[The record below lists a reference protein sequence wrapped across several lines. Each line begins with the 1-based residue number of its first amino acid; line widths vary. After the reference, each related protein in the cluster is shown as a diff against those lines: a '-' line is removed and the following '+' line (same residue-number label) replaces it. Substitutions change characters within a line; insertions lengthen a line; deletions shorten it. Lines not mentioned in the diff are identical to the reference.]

1 MGTNNNASANDIVVA
16 ERFRFSDLWKK
27 EDWLSIWIAFILIAA
42 AAVGVLTGWYD
53 FSGAKFTSWGFAT
66 GEFSDPAKAKG
77 FLGIFSW
84 ALAGKLAVT
93 LAAFG
98 ALFALGT
105 RCEGKIKAL
114 RFIPAFLALFALVS
128 VVRILSA
135 ETTFHRYLEYAFWA
149 LLLGLLISNTVKT
162 PEWLKPAIRTEFYI
176 KTGLIIL
183 GAQVLFS
190 NIQKFGL
197 YGLGI
202 AWGVT
207 PIVIIFMWWLGVKVL
222 KITNKP
228 LVITIAAATSVC
240 GTSAAIAAAAAAKA
254 KKTDLAFAVGT
265 SLIFTVLM
273 MVGMPFFIKW
283 VQIDPMIGGAWI
295 GGTVDSTGAV
305 VLAGQ
310 ALGDEGGQV
319 AALVKMI
326 QNILIGFVALGI
338 AIFFSTRVD
347 RGSATEGQKVGV
359 GEIWQRFPKFIL
371 GFLAASLFFS
381 FVMQPTCGV
390 AATNDVIKHL
400 KEFQNWAFALA
411 FTSIGLETNF
421 KELCGQVQGGKPF
434 QLYIIGQVFNLVL
447 TLFIC
452 WVLLSGRFFPVPVIA
467 T

>member
-1 MGTNNNASANDIVVA
+1 MAATNDVVVA
-16 ERFRFSDLWKK
+16 DKFKLSDLYKK
-27 EDWLSIWIAFILIAA
+27 EDWLSIWIAFILITV
-42 AAVGVLTGWYD
+42 AAVGALTGSFD
-53 FSGAKFTSWGFAT
+53 FSGAKFAKWGLAAS
-66 GEFSDPAKAKG
+66 EFSDPAKAKG
-77 FLGIFSW
+77 FLSVFTG
-84 ALAGKLAVT
+84 ALWGKLGLTFASF
-93 LAAFG
+93 A
-98 ALFALGT
+98 ALFAIGNRL
-105 RCEGKIKAL
+105 EGKKATKFL
-114 RFIPAFLALFALVS
+114 FAFVGMFALVS
-128 VVRILSA
+128 VVRLLSA
-135 ETTFHRYLEYAFWA
+135 EVTFNHYLEYAFWA
-149 LLLGLLISNTVKT
+149 LLLGLAVSNTVKT

-176 KTGLIIL
+176 KTGLVIL

-207 PIVIIFMWWLGVKVL
+207 PIVILFMWWYGTKVL
-222 KITNKP
+222 KLGNKP
-228 LVITIAAATSVC
+228 LVITVAAATSVC

-273 MVGMPFFIKW
+273 MVGLPFFIKA
-283 VQIDPMIGGAWI
+283 VSIDPMIGGAWI

-310 ALGDEGGQV
+310 ALGDVGGQV

-326 QNILIGFVALGI
+326 QNILIGFVALAI
-338 AIFFSTRVD
+338 AIFFTTRVD
-347 RGSATEGQKVGV
+347 ADRSAGGKVGV
-359 GEIWQRFPKFIL
+359 SEIWHRFPKFIL
-371 GFLAASLFFS
+371 GFVFASLFFS
-381 FVMQPTCGV
+381 FVMQPVAGV
-390 AATNDVIKHL
+390 EQTNAVIKHL

-434 QLYIIGQVFNLVL
+434 QLYIVGQVFNLVL
-447 TLFIC
+447 TFLVA
-452 WVLLSGRFFPVPVIA
+452 WLLLSGRIFPVPTIN